1 MNVTLKYQANPGAPW
16 TEVRV
21 TKDLVIG
28 RSDECDLVIGQEKVS
43 RQHARVVDDGQNLLL
58 IDLNS
63 ANGTFYEGKKL
74 QASEKIVLRSGSTF
88 RIGTAVFKVVF
99 EDNKELPYLIWY
111 RIGSGNWQKQL
122 FSEMLTIGR
131 DENCDLTL
139 DEGHVSREHCQIF
152 VRGGKFYIRDLG
164 SHNGTYL
171 EQNRLQANSVNEF
184 LPGQY
189 FSIGRVSM
197 TLSEVKKQEQ
207 YQSEI
212 KQYQT
217 AERVAEIDVQ
227 KQQHQKKRVPV
238 WSILIGVSA
247 LIMICVCVT
256 VFGVLLILED
266 NQTAPTIVANV
277 EADMTQTE
285 TGTTE
290 IETPGSTETTANP
303 TETPAPAEPEVIV
316 IESPKVEWLVLLY
329 QDADDESLE
338 EDIVFDVN
346 SAEYIGS
353 SDKVKILTQL
363 DRYSGAYTG
372 DGDWSQARRYILDID
387 SNLDILGTNY
397 VEDLGEVDSG
407 DVQTLIDFVLWGLN
421 EYPAEHVILVLSDH
435 GGGWFGGYTDGDN
448 ENDDGIFL
456 PALESALG
464 YITSNSSID
473 KIDIIGFDA
482 CLMAQLE
489 VYSILA
495 PYADFVIASEETESA
510 TGWAYAGFLNA
521 LTQSADMTPAELS
534 QVIVDTFVVDD
545 LYYQYY
551 GQDPESIMD
560 YSTLSAMDLSGMF
573 AINEAFNQFILN
585 LQWIDPSIVA
595 EARTYS
601 RSYLLFEDYE
611 PSFLD
616 LVNFSE
622 MACTYSGDNNVCVS
636 AEQLKNAIQ
645 EAVITEKHG
654 GNMSGS
660 NGITFYF
667 PDSDFFEITMDDSYG
682 FAYRQHAGRFVE
694 NSLWDEFLDFH
705 YLGRSMP

>member
-1 MNVTLKYQANPGAPW
+1 MNITLKYQVNPGAPW

-21 TKDLVIG
+21 TKDWVIG

-43 RQHARVVDDGQNLLL
+43 RQHARVVDDGQNILL

-63 ANGTFYEGKKL
+63 ANGTFHEGKKL
-74 QASEKIVLRSGSTF
+74 RPNEKIVLRNGSTF
-88 RIGTAVFKVVF
+88 RIGTTVFEIVL
-99 EDNKELPYLIWY
+99 EDNKELPFLIWY

-122 FSEMLTIGR
+122 FSEILTIGR

-152 VRGGKFYIRDLG
+152 VRDGKFYIRDSG

-171 EQNRLQANSVNEF
+171 EKHRLQAGSVREF

-207 YQSEI
+207 YQTEI
-212 KQYQT
+212 KQYHT
-217 AERVAEIDVQ
+217 AERVAVIDVQ
-227 KQQHQKKRVPV
+227 KQQRQKKRVPV

-256 VFGVLLILED
+256 VFGVLFILED
-266 NQTAPTIVANV
+266 NQPVPSVVAIV
-277 EADMTQTE
+277 EADITQT
-285 TGTTE
+285 GPTE
-290 IETPGSTETTANP
+290 IETPVPTETTVIP
-303 TETPAPAEPEVIV
+303 TGTPAPAEPEVV
-316 IESPKVEWLVLLY
+316 VVEDTKVEWLVLLY

-353 SDKVKILTQL
+353 SDKVKILAQL
-363 DRYSGAYTG
+363 DRYSGAYSG
-372 DGDWSQARRYILDID
+372 DGDWSQARRYMLETD

-421 EYPAEHVILVLSDH
+421 EYPAEHVILILSDH

-473 KIDIIGFDA
+473 KIDIVGFDA

-510 TGWAYAGFLNA
+510 TGWAYASFLNE
-521 LTQSADMTPAELS
+521 LIQSADMTPAALS

-551 GQDPESIMD
+551 GQDPEYVMD
-560 YSTLSAMDLSGMF
+560 YSTLSAMDLSGIF

-585 LQWIDPSIVA
+585 LQWIDP
-595 EARTYS
+595 
-601 RSYLLFEDYE
+601 
-611 PSFLD
+611 
-616 LVNFSE
+616 
-622 MACTYSGDNNVCVS
+622 
-636 AEQLKNAIQ
+636 
-645 EAVITEKHG
+645 
-654 GNMSGS
+654 
-660 NGITFYF
+660 
-667 PDSDFFEITMDDSYG
+667 
-682 FAYRQHAGRFVE
+682 
-694 NSLWDEFLDFH
+694 
-705 YLGRSMP
+705 